1 MRIFGLIMI
10 IVMVFAGIASAQ
22 ELWFYFD
29 FESDEIDLDILAEL
43 LGYEDPGFN
52 AELPDLAVV
61 GVPEVVPG
69 AVGNAWRFD
78 GKTQINLNDFQV
90 FERKF
95 SKKTVMVW
103 FNVDDTTSRTAGNV
117 FMIYEEGGTTNGMCL
132 LVGDDKLI
140 ACTRDN
146 AVNVPENEKIV
157 EAPFT
162 DAGEWHHAA
171 IVYNEGK
178 LTLYLDGDEVGSLE
192 TGYDTDGSH
201 PGCIS
206 SHTSNAAIGGAQGAP
221 YLAIAN
227 SATFFAGMIDDFR
240 VYKDYAFSASEIRSF
255 LSLAVDYQSKVT
267 RTWGAIKR

>member
-10 IVMVFAGIASAQ
+10 ILMVFAGIASAQ

-78 GKTQINLNDFQV
+78 GMTQINL
-90 FERKF
+90 
-95 SKKTVMVW
+95 
-103 FNVDDTTSRTAGNV
+103 
-117 FMIYEEGGTTNGMCL
+117 
-132 LVGDDKLI
+132 
-140 ACTRDN
+140 
-146 AVNVPENEKIV
+146 
-157 EAPFT
+157 
-162 DAGEWHHAA
+162 
-171 IVYNEGK
+171 
-178 LTLYLDGDEVGSLE
+178 
-192 TGYDTDGSH
+192 DGSH

-227 SATFFAGMIDDFR
+227 SATFFVSMIDDFR
-240 VYKDYAFSASEIRSF
+240 VYKDYAFSAGEIRSF

-267 RTWGAIKR
+267 RTWGDIKR